1 MANNKAPSLEDV
13 QYELRMLLGAAALC
27 RRVADKGNVT
37 NYFKDSVYL
46 HARILYEFFTQPPTH
61 DASIQQFGYPLMTS
75 VLYPSPL
82 RDRLNRRVMHMN
94 KSRGANAIHE
104 PLGTT
109 QLNEQIGDIVTDIK
123 ALFQSWIASCTD
135 TQQKADLTEL
145 VKNAERQAKDDEGQ
159 IPTTAATA
167 IVKPGDEVVS

>member
-1 MANNKAPSLEDV
+1 
-13 QYELRMLLGAAALC
+13 
-27 RRVADKGNVT
+27 
-37 NYFKDSVYL
+37 
-46 HARILYEFFTQPPTH
+46 
-61 DASIQQFGYPLMTS
+61 
-75 VLYPSPL
+75 
-82 RDRLNRRVMHMN
+82 MN

-109 QLNEQIGDIVTDIK
+109 QLSEQIGDIVTDIR

-167 IVKPGDEVVS
+167 IVKRGDEVVS

>member
-1 MANNKAPSLEDV
+1 MANNKAPSLEDI

-27 RRVADKGNVT
+27 RRVADKGNIT

-61 DASIQQFGYPLMTS
+61 DASIQQFDHPLMTS
-75 VLYPSPL
+75 TLYPLPL

-104 PLGTT
+104 PPGTI

-123 ALFQSWIASCTD
+123 ALFQTWIASCAD
-135 TQQKADLTEL
+135 TQLKADLTEL
-145 VKNAERQAKDDEGQ
+145 VKNAERQAKDDESY
-159 IPTTAATA
+159 AASKSA
-167 IVKPGDEVVS
+167 